1 MRAGI
6 AVLLFCLAIGASPV
20 DARKIYKWVLPDG
33 SVTYSDR
40 PKQQGARELKL
51 PPLQTYTPAPAR
63 ASGSADQAAARDD
76 STVPYE
82 VVQVVSPQPDQTIRD
97 NNGTV
102 SVRLELAPALQPGHV
117 VEILLDGTAIGS
129 GSATSASVTNVDR
142 GSHTVAAVVKDAS
155 GKVVASAP
163 GVAFHLKQA
172 SKLNPP

>member
-1 MRAGI
+1 
-6 AVLLFCLAIGASPV
+6 
-20 DARKIYKWVLPDG
+20 
-33 SVTYSDR
+33 
-40 PKQQGARELKL
+40 
-51 PPLQTYTPAPAR
+51 
-63 ASGSADQAAARDD
+63 
-76 STVPYE
+76 
-82 VVQVVSPQPDQTIRD
+82 
-97 NNGTV
+97 
-102 SVRLELAPALQPGHV
+102 VRLELAPALQPGHI

>member
-33 SVTYSDR
+33 SITYSDK
-40 PKQQGARELKL
+40 PQQEGAKELKL
-51 PPLQTYTPAPAR
+51 PPLQTYTPAPVP
-63 ASGSADQAAARDD
+63 ASGGAGQAAAGDNT
-76 STVPYE
+76 SVPYE
-82 VVQVVSPQPDQTIRD
+82 VVKVVSPLPDETIRD
-97 NNGTV
+97 NNGTI

>member
-6 AVLLFCLAIGASPV
+6 AVLLFCLAIGASPA

-33 SVTYSDR
+33 SITYSDR
-40 PKQQGARELKL
+40 PQQQGAKELKL
-51 PPLQTYTPAPAR
+51 PPLQTYTPAPAP
-63 ASGSADQAAARDD
+63 ASGGADQAAAGDNT
-76 STVPYE
+76 SVPYE
-82 VVQVVSPQPDQTIRD
+82 VVKVASPLPDETIRD

-102 SVRLELAPALQPGHV
+102 SVRLELAPALQSGHT

-142 GSHTVAAVVKDAS
+142 GTHTVAVVVKDAA

-163 GVAFHLKQA
+163 GVTFHLKQA

>member
-6 AVLLFCLAIGASPV
+6 AVLLFCLAIGASPA

-33 SVTYSDR
+33 STTYSDR
-40 PKQQGARELKL
+40 PQQEGAKELKL

-63 ASGSADQAAARDD
+63 ASGGADQAAAGDNT
-76 STVPYE
+76 TVPYE
-82 VVQVVSPQPDQTIRD
+82 VVEVVSPQPDQTIRD

-102 SVRLELAPALQPGHV
+102 SVRLELAPALQPGHT

-142 GSHTVAAVVKDAS
+142 GTHTVAAVVKDAS
-155 GKVVASAP
+155 GNVVASAP
-163 GVAFHLKQA
+163 GVTFHLKQT
-172 SKLNPP
+172 SRLNPQ